1 MFCPKCRFE
10 YNPGIDQCP
19 DCGEKLVD
27 KLEEECSEIEESE
40 GDWVLLYKTPNRI
53 LANFLMETL
62 KQSGIDCVLLPKGTF
77 FEMGL
82 RYLAKDDRGFE
93 VYVPKEKYQKSL
105 EIKEQTVLP
114 KAG

>member
-1 MFCPKCRFE
+1 MNNLNEKSS
-10 YNPGIDQCP
+10 GI
-19 DCGEKLVD
+19 EKS
-27 KLEEECSEIEESE
+27 EE
-40 GDWVLLYKTPNRI
+40 DWVLLYKTPNRI

-82 RYLAKDDRGFE
+82 RYLAKDDQGFE

-105 EIKEQTVLP
+105 EIKEQTVPP